1 MEQIMGNTT
10 TRASLAAAAL
20 LSAIAATLALAG
32 ASQAA
37 TFLDTDE
44 LTRFCSD
51 KYGAEAI
58 GEGPTVGTFNRIDM
72 QCAVPDASS
81 DGALVH
87 AQTAEDVC
95 TFLTGYDAW
104 VNDRGVIVCIGQ
116 ASFGNDTHRGSH
128 SD

>member
-1 MEQIMGNTT
+1 MGNTT

-20 LSAIAATLALAG
+20 VAALSFAG

-58 GEGPTVGTFNRIDM
+58 GEGPTVGTFNRVAM
-72 QCAVPDASS
+72 QCAVPDASN
-81 DGALVH
+81 DRALVH
-87 AQTAEDVC
+87 TQTAEDVC

-116 ASFGNDTHRGSH
+116 ASFGDDAHRGSH